1 MELQASGGAMNFLH
15 KNSDSWIWRAMHVTG
30 WLAGALYLSTP
41 FNLFWKLGNGS
52 LGYNL
57 LITLGLSLI
66 GIAVS
71 VSCTKRILKFVVML
85 DVPLR
90 GRVAMAVCCLHAFA
104 LLGGLGALFLSWPSW
119 VAVVSSLLA
128 AFFVVGLLI
137 SLPRV
142 KSRLSQPPRF
152 WRRWMVRRRHFNG
165 TFWLCVFGLLAT
177 RDIYAV
183 WSLDGLNH
191 FEQFSAALGRIATQA
206 VFTLALMILYHGICS
221 ITPRYFRVA
230 VTGLFSL
237 LPCLIAVDFLMREF
251 WNQSL
256 LAVVN
261 FFTSTG
267 AFDFYREVAAAGLN
281 WTISQ
286 VVLTAVMVII
296 VCGTIFWMSGKFS
309 RAAGMRIA
317 NRRVFMI
324 LVVCWLVTV
333 TESALSH
340 VTKRTESWRRH
351 YKAFDAHVGVFAP
364 PAGFE
369 KLKVVFRE
377 PAPEGDRERLLS
389 ELKDEAHLRK
399 PDIYVFMIESWRSDS
414 VTPEVAPFL
423 SRFRVE
429 EAQDLGRTFAGS
441 NCTPL
446 SWFSFFHSRLAIH
459 WAEALDTTERHAG
472 AYPLRVLDKLG
483 YEIHVRA
490 VCDLGYKSLG
500 PLNFGEGNHLADCF
514 VDDSKRIEPM
524 NIPEREKRLMDDMR
538 HYLAS
543 DPEDPQFHFIA
554 LDSPHYNYY
563 WPSDFDALH
572 PNCAGNIP
580 TKLRPNKDVVDGVVR
595 RYQNAVHW
603 IDYAIE
609 EFVSF
614 LKLKGRYENAVIV
627 LTGDHGEEF
636 QEEGSW
642 FHCSSLNR
650 FQTEV
655 PIMIKWPQWAGQL
668 PSHTNVSHYDVMP
681 SILELI
687 GLDPMFYEELSGQSL
702 LRYRE
707 NPREAVISTVHRGQT
722 GIGLCLVRGERKVKF
737 SFPGP
742 WSSGVPDRLYVS
754 EYTDIMDKSVD
765 FRPEIGDLGHV
776 EYIREQFPESSG
788 RFFERFERFEK
799 H

>member
-1 MELQASGGAMNFLH
+1 MNFLQ
-15 KNSDSWIWRAMHVTG
+15 KNSDSRIGRTLHAAS
-30 WLAGALYLSTP
+30 WLAGGLYLATP

-52 LGYNL
+52 LGYNM
-57 LITLGLSLI
+57 LITLALSLI
-66 GIAVS
+66 GITVS
-71 VSCTKRILKFVVML
+71 VSVTRRIRKCIAARDEPLQGRLAVM
-85 DVPLR
+85 VC
-90 GRVAMAVCCLHAFA
+90 VAHSIAICAC
-104 LLGGLGALFLSWPSW
+104 LGALFLNWSPWL
-119 VAVVSSLLA
+119 AVSGSLFSALLLA
-128 AFFVVGLLI
+128 GALIGL
-137 SLPRV
+137 STGSGRESG
-142 KSRLSQPPRF
+142 SRLS
-152 WRRWMVRRRHFNG
+152 WRRWMVRRWHFNG
-165 TFWLCVFGLLAT
+165 AFWLCVFILLAT

-183 WSLDGLNH
+183 SVVEGLNN
-191 FEQFSAALGRIATQA
+191 FEQLSAIFGRISTQA
-206 VFTLALMILYHGICS
+206 VFTLGLMILYHGICS
-221 ITPRYFRVA
+221 FTPGFFRVT
-230 VTGLFSL
+230 VTSLVSL
-237 LPCLIAVDFLMREF
+237 LPFLIAVDFLMLQF

-256 LAVVN
+256 LDVIN

-267 AFDFYREVAAAGLN
+267 AFDFHKEVAAAGLN
-281 WTISQ
+281 WTVGQ
-286 VVLTAVMVII
+286 VTLASVMVII
-296 VCGTIFWMSGKFS
+296 SCGIIFWGLGKIS
-309 RAAGMRIA
+309 QAGGMRIA
-317 NRRVFMI
+317 NRRVLMI

-340 VTKRTESWRRH
+340 VTKRTEAWRRH
-351 YKAFDAHVGVFAP
+351 HKAFNAHVGVFAP

-369 KLKVVFRE
+369 KLAVIFRE
-377 PAPEGDRERLLS
+377 PAPEGDRQRLLS
-389 ELKDEAHLRK
+389 ELQDGAHLRK

-414 VTPEVAPFL
+414 ITPEVAPFL
-423 SRFRVE
+423 SRFRLE
-429 EAQDLGRTFAGS
+429 ETQDLGKTFAGS

-459 WAEALDTTERHAG
+459 WAEALDAPERHAG

-483 YEIHVRA
+483 YEVHVRA

-500 PLNFGEGNHLADCF
+500 PLNFGEDNSLADFF
-514 VDDSKRIEPM
+514 VDDSKRVEPM
-524 NIPEREKRLMDDMR
+524 SIPQREKRVMDDMR

-543 DPEDPQFHFIA
+543 DPKDPQFHFIA

-563 WPSDFDALH
+563 WPSDFAALH

-655 PIMIKWPQWAGQL
+655 PIIIKWPQWAGKL

-722 GIGLCLVRGERKVKF
+722 GIGLCMVRGERKVKF

-742 WSSGVPDRLYVS
+742 WSTRAPDKLYVS
-754 EYTDIMDKSVD
+754 EYTDLMDKPVD
-765 FRPEIGDLGHV
+765 FRPEIGDLSHV
-776 EYIREQFPESSG
+776 EYIREQFPRASG
-788 RFFERFERFEK
+788 RFFERFEK
-799 H
+799 D

>member
-1 MELQASGGAMNFLH
+1 MNFLH
-15 KNSDSWIWRAMHVTG
+15 KDSDLWIWRSMHVAS
-30 WLAGALYLSTP
+30 WLAGALYFATP

-52 LGYNL
+52 LGYNV

-71 VSCTKRILKFVVML
+71 VSCSRRIRKSVVTL

-90 GRVAMAVCCLHAFA
+90 GRLAMMVCFLHLFA
-104 LLGGLGALFLSWPSW
+104 LLGCLGALLLSWPSW
-119 VAVVSSLLA
+119 VALASSLTT
-128 AFFVVGLLI
+128 AFFMVFFLV
-137 SLPRV
+137 SLPRS
-142 KSRLSQPPRF
+142 KISL
-152 WRRWMVRRRHFNG
+152 RRRRSWHRRMVRRWHFNG
-165 TFWLCVFGLLAT
+165 AFWLCVFVLLAT
-177 RDIYAV
+177 RDVYAV
-183 WSLDGLNH
+183 WSLEGLNH
-191 FEQFSAALGRIATQA
+191 FEQFSAALGRTATQA
-206 VFTLALMILYHGICS
+206 VFTLGLMIMYHVICGL
-221 ITPRYFRVA
+221 TPVYFRVA

-237 LPCLIAVDFLMREF
+237 LPCLIVADFLMREF

-267 AFDFYREVAAAGLN
+267 AFDFDKEVAASGLS
-281 WTISQ
+281 WTTGQ
-286 VVLTAVMVII
+286 VTLASALVLIA
-296 VCGTIFWMSGKFS
+296 CGAIFGISGKIS
-309 RAAGMRIA
+309 RASGMRIA
-317 NRRVFMI
+317 NRGVFII
-324 LVVCWLVTV
+324 LVACWLVVV

-351 YKAFDAHVGVFAP
+351 YKAFDAHLGLFAP

-369 KLKVVFRE
+369 KLEVVFRE
-377 PAPEGDRERLLS
+377 PAPEDDRQRLLF
-389 ELKDEAHLRK
+389 EVKDTPHLRK
-399 PDIYVFMIESWRSDS
+399 PDIYVFMVESWRSDS
-414 VTPEVAPFL
+414 VTPDVAPFL
-423 SRFRVE
+423 SRFCAE
-429 EAQDLGRTFAGS
+429 EAQELGRTFAGS

-446 SWFSFFHSRLAIH
+446 SWFSFLHSRLAIH
-459 WAEALDTTERHAG
+459 WAEALNAGGEDHAG
-472 AYPLRVLDKLG
+472 AYPLRILDKLG

-500 PLNFGEGNHLADCF
+500 ALNFGAGNRLADFF
-514 VDDSKRIEPM
+514 VDDSERVEPM
-524 NIPEREKRLMDDMR
+524 TIPQREKLLMNDLR
-538 HYLAS
+538 HYLGS
-543 DPEDPQFHFIA
+543 DPKDPQFHFVA

-563 WPSDFDALH
+563 WPSDFEALH

-580 TKLRPNKDVVDGVVR
+580 TNLRPNKDVVDGVVR

-609 EFVSF
+609 EFVDF
-614 LKLKGRYENAVIV
+614 LKLKGRYDNALIV

-655 PIMIKWPQWAGQL
+655 PIIIKWPQWAGQL
-668 PSHTNVSHYDVMP
+668 PAQNNVSHYDVMP

-687 GLDPMFYEELSGQSL
+687 GLEPRFYESLSGQSL

-707 NPREAVISTVHRGQT
+707 HPREAVISTVHRGAT
-722 GIGLCLVRGERKVKF
+722 GIGLCMVRGERKVKF

-742 WSSGVPDRLYVS
+742 WSMRVPDKLYVS
-754 EYTDIMDKSVD
+754 EYSDLMDQPVD
-765 FRPEIGDLGHV
+765 FRPEIGDLTHV
-776 EYIREQFPESSG
+776 EYIREQFPVASG
-788 RFFERFERFEK
+788 RFFDRLEK
-799 H
+799 N

>member
-1 MELQASGGAMNFLH
+1 MNFLQENIH
-15 KNSDSWIWRAMHVTG
+15 SRIGRAVHAVS
-30 WLAGALYLSTP
+30 WLAGGLYLTTP

-52 LGYNL
+52 LGYNM
-57 LITLGLSLI
+57 LITLALSLI

-71 VSCTKRILKFVVML
+71 VSITRRIRKCIAAL
-85 DVPLR
+85 DEPLR
-90 GRVAMAVCCLHAFA
+90 GRLAVMACLPHLIAIC
-104 LLGGLGALFLSWPSW
+104 GCLGALFLHWPPW
-119 VAVVSSLLA
+119 VAVGGTIFSALLLA
-128 AFFVVGLLI
+128 GALI
-137 SLPRV
+137 YLSTGSCRASA
-142 KSRLSQPPRF
+142 SRRS
-152 WRRWMVRRRHFNG
+152 WSRWMVRRWHFNG
-165 TFWLCVFGLLAT
+165 VFWLCVFILLAT

-183 WSLDGLNH
+183 SVVEGLNH
-191 FEQFSAALGRIATQA
+191 FEQFSAILGRISTQA
-206 VFTLALMILYHGICS
+206 VFTLGLMVLYHGICS
-221 ITPRYFRVA
+221 FTPGFFRVA

-237 LPCLIAVDFLMREF
+237 LPFLIAVDFLMRQF

-267 AFDFYREVAAAGLN
+267 AFDFHKEVAAAGLN
-281 WTISQ
+281 WTVGQ
-286 VVLTAVMVII
+286 VALASVMVII
-296 VCGTIFWMSGKFS
+296 GCGMIFWMSGKLS
-309 RAAGMRIA
+309 RANGMRIA
-317 NRRVFMI
+317 NRRVVMI
-324 LVVCWLVTV
+324 LIACWLVTV

-340 VTKRTESWRRH
+340 VTKRTEAWRRH
-351 YKAFDAHVGVFAP
+351 HKVFDAHVGFFAP

-369 KLKVVFRE
+369 KLEVVFRE
-377 PAPEGDRERLLS
+377 PAPEGEREHLLS
-389 ELKDEAHLRK
+389 ELQDGPQLRK

-414 VTPEVAPFL
+414 ITPEVTPFL
-423 SRFRVE
+423 SRFCAE
-429 EAQDLGRTFAGS
+429 ETQDLGRTFSGS

-459 WAEALDTTERHAG
+459 WAEALDAHEKHAG

-483 YEIHVRA
+483 YEFHVRA

-500 PLNFGEGNHLADCF
+500 PLNFGEDNHLADFF
-514 VDDSKRIEPM
+514 VDDSKRVEPM
-524 NIPEREKRLMDDMR
+524 SIPQREKRVMDDMR

-563 WPSDFDALH
+563 WPSDFEALH

-603 IDYAIE
+603 VDYAIE
-609 EFVSF
+609 EFVAF
-614 LKLKGRYENAVIV
+614 LKLRGRYENAVIV

-655 PIMIKWPQWAGQL
+655 PIIIKWPQWAGQM
-668 PSHTNVSHYDVMP
+668 PAHTNVSHYDVMP

-687 GLDPMFYEELSGQSL
+687 GLEPRFYEELSGQSL
-702 LRYRE
+702 LRYRDK
-707 NPREAVISTVHRGQT
+707 PREAVISTVHRGET
-722 GIGLCLVRGERKVKF
+722 GIGLCVVRGERKVKF
-737 SFPGP
+737 TFPGP
-742 WSSGVPDRLYVS
+742 WSTRVPDKLYVS
-754 EYTDIMDKSVD
+754 EYTDLMDKSVD
-765 FRPEIGDLGHV
+765 FRPEIGDLSHV
-776 EYIREQFPESSG
+776 EYIREQFPGASG
-788 RFFERFERFEK
+788 RFFTRFEK
-799 H
+799 N